1 MTSAIGPVHVL
12 PPILF
17 GRAKSWFARAA
28 GLRLLGIA
36 SGLAT
41 LDACLAPA
49 APYAV
54 AILAGAAELAAWR
67 SDVLKSKA
75 ERALRMTE
83 WQDGLGVVVDREEV
97 FDVTSGYPIVGAPKR
112 VEPYF
117 SSLLNA
123 GPERL
128 ATNLRES
135 SWWTRHLCTSMF
147 RLVATVTGVV
157 VLASI
162 AFLLWNL
169 TQVATD
175 SARVAAARV
184 ATAMLMT
191 IVSLGFVRLAYSY
204 SVLASRAERAGREA
218 KALAKGGFTQTEAI
232 RALHEYQ
239 LARAT
244 GPLIPDTMYNFRRAT
259 LNKLW
264 QEIVTEPPTV
274 DKGEV

>member
-1 MTSAIGPVHVL
+1 MTSEIDPVHI
-12 PPILF
+12 PPVLF
-17 GRAKSWFARAA
+17 GRAKSWFAGAL
-28 GLRLLGIA
+28 GLRLLGMA

-41 LDACLAPA
+41 LDHRLAPA

-54 AILAGAAELAAWR
+54 AVLAAAAEFVAWR

-83 WQDGLGVVVDREEV
+83 WQDGLGVMVDREEL
-97 FDVTSGYPIVGAPKR
+97 FDVTSAYPITDPPKS

-117 SSLLNA
+117 SSLL
-123 GPERL
+123 GPSPERL

-135 SWWTRHLCTSMF
+135 SWWTRNLCTSMF
-147 RLVATVTGVV
+147 RLVAAVTVVV
-157 VLASI
+157 VLASVS
-162 AFLLWNL
+162 FLLWNL

-175 SARVAAARV
+175 SARSAAARI
-184 ATAMLMT
+184 ATSMLMT

-218 KALAKGGFTQTEAI
+218 KTLAKGGFTQIDAI
-232 RALHEYQ
+232 RALYEYQ

-244 GPLIPDTMYNFRRAT
+244 GPLIPDTIYKFRRST

-264 QEIVTEPPTV
+264 QEIVAQPSAV
-274 DKGEV
+274 DKGKA